1 MGEDTHW
8 TFTPVDFT
16 PDMAGSGCPC
26 VILGI
31 PGEEHYQLCPAL
43 ESV

>member
-8 TFTPVDFT
+8 TLTPVDFT
-16 PDMAGSGCPC
+16 SDMAGIRCSC

-31 PGEEHYQLCPAL
+31 PGEEHHQLCPTL
-43 ESV
+43 EGV